1 MTGPAD
7 TGTTR
12 SGRRRAGPKWWAV
25 AAAASAA
32 GALTG
37 TAVSYVSRPAAGS
50 PTASPGLVSSTGS
63 FDPGNRKP
71 APAWALPN
79 LADPAATLRSDSLAG
94 RPVVLN
100 FWASWCPPCR
110 KEMPALADQA
120 HLLTGRVQF
129 VGIDTS
135 DQRSAAV
142 SFAKASGVTYPLA
155 FDPSARTADRY
166 GAYGL
171 PTTFF
176 ISASGAVL
184 GRQVGGMTAGRL
196 ADLLHRTVLESS
208 PPADQPAA
216 KP

>member
-1 MTGPAD
+1 MASAVTGPAD

-110 KEMPALADQA
+110 KEMPALATAARQ
-120 HLLTGRVQF
+120 LKGRVAF
-129 VGIDTS
+129 VGVDTS
-135 DQRSAAV
+135 DDRNAAV
-142 SFAKASGVTYPLA
+142 AFAAYSQVGYPLG
-155 FDPSARTADRY
+155 FDPQATVSRNY
-166 GAYGL
+166 GVFGL
-171 PTTFF
+171 PTTYFVAGGK
-176 ISASGAVL
+176 IVGRETGGMSQARLHQLLDQNYPEL
-184 GRQVGGMTAGRL
+184 GRPVT
-196 ADLLHRTVLESS
+196 
-208 PPADQPAA
+208 P
-216 KP
+216 